1 MADEEAADRPGR
13 SGDDPPPGGRDRA
26 DADPGPADLDPDPAD
41 VGEWEE
47 VPGPD
52 ADEVTYDCTTWAGES
67 RAMLAALL
75 DSRGID
81 HVWQGTEVSV
91 HVEDE
96 DAVDAL
102 IEDVLASARPALDPA
117 ADKVVFEVGTW
128 PAALQTSL
136 ADALTVAELP
146 YEWDE
151 QGDLVVYAEHEE
163 EVEVII
169 GHLPDPDDAEL
180 SADDGIA
187 VHELLDRLF
196 VAAGRLARRAD
207 DAAGVVGVVD
217 ATGLL
222 ERTSLPFGFESPQW
236 RRLVGAAAR
245 VRDALEAADPE
256 DPAALDDDEL
266 RDAAGE
272 LQDLLRQYV

>member
-1 MADEEAADRPGR
+1 MADVEGPDRSVP
-13 SGDDPPPGGRDRA
+13 SQ
-26 DADPGPADLDPDPAD
+26 DAGPADDAAPAGD
-41 VGEWEE
+41 GAPSEVGEWEE
-47 VPGPD
+47 YAGPD

-91 HVEDE
+91 HVDDE

-117 ADKVVFEVGTW
+117 ADKVVFEVGAW

-151 QGDLVVYAEHEE
+151 RGDLVVYAEHEE
-163 EVEVII
+163 EVEAIVEQ
-169 GHLPDPDDAEL
+169 LPDPDDAEL

-196 VAAGRLARRAD
+196 VAAGRLARRSD

-217 ATGLL
+217 ATAVL
-222 ERTSLPFGFESPQW
+222 ERTSLPFGFEAPQW
-236 RRLVGAAAR
+236 RRLVGAAVQ
-245 VRDALEAADPE
+245 VRDALEAVDPE

-272 LQDLLRQYV
+272 LQDLLRRYV

>member
-1 MADEEAADRPGR
+1 MADDEGT
-13 SGDDPPPGGRDRA
+13 DRA
-26 DADPGPADLDPDPAD
+26 DPAD

-47 VPGPD
+47 VVGPD
-52 ADEVTYDCTTWAGES
+52 DDEVTYDCTTWAGES

-91 HVEDE
+91 HEDDE
-96 DAVDAL
+96 EAVDAL
-102 IEDVLASARPALDPA
+102 IEDVLASARPALDPT

-163 EVEVII
+163 EVEAIVEQ
-169 GHLPDPDDAEL
+169 LPDPDDAEL
-180 SADDGIA
+180 SADDGLA

-196 VAAGRLARRAD
+196 VAADRLVRRPD
-207 DAAGVVGVVD
+207 DAAGVVGLVN
-217 ATGLL
+217 ATGEL
-222 ERTSLPFGFESPQW
+222 ERTSLPFGFEPPQW
-236 RRLVGAAAR
+236 RRLVGAAVR
-245 VRDALEAADPE
+245 VRDALEATDPE
-256 DPAALDDDEL
+256 DPAALDD
-266 RDAAGE
+266 AALAE
-272 LQDLLRQYV
+272 AADDVRALLRQYV